1 MKINY
6 DRLKKVFGN
15 HTEVAKA
22 LKITPRH
29 YRRIRSGKFK
39 PGFKVELQYV
49 RLKRTYF
56 D

>member
-6 DRLKKVFGN
+6 EKLRAIFGN
-15 HTEVAKA
+15 HTEAAKA

-29 YRRIRSGKFK
+29 YRRIRSGKFQ
-39 PGFKVELQYV
+39 PGLKVELQLA

-56 D
+56 E